1 MANRT
6 PLYETHGALNA
17 RMFEFGGWEMP
28 LWYTSIVDEHM
39 AVRNSVGIF
48 DASHMGKL
56 LISGRDCLG
65 EFQRLVTRNLEKYAP
80 GRCAYSHLLDGDGR
94 IIDDTIV
101 TIVSEDRLFVVCNA
115 STREKVI
122 DWIASNR
129 PGFDMKDVTAEYCCL
144 AVQGP
149 KTVELLGSLM
159 DKSKDP
165 SPLDMKRYHACL
177 TKLVLP
183 RSSQEN
189 KNEFSWARGI
199 AVGFDQTGIPA
210 LVSRTGYTGEEGI
223 EIFARR
229 DDTVR
234 LWESILDLGKAHG
247 MRPVGLGARDTLRLE
262 MCYLL
267 SGHDFNGAQT
277 PLEADAEFAI
287 DWDHDFIGK
296 ERLEEQKRA
305 GGYQRLVAFESV
317 GKGIP
322 REGYAIST
330 SNGERIGRVTSGTMS
345 PVLKVGIGLGY
356 VPEKCSGP
364 GTEISYSIGERSVS
378 ARIVEKPFLKRR

>member
-39 AVRNSVGIF
+39 TVRNAVGIF

-56 LISGRDCLG
+56 LVSGRDCLT
-65 EFQRLVTRNLEKYAP
+65 EFERLVTRKLEKYAP
-80 GRCAYSHLLDGDGR
+80 GRCVYAHFLDGDGR

-101 TIVSEDRLFVVCNA
+101 TVISRDQLFVVCNA
-115 STREKVI
+115 STRGRVI
-122 DWIASNR
+122 DWIAMSR
-129 PGFDMKDVTAEYCCL
+129 PKFELKDITTEYSCL

-149 KTVELLGSLM
+149 KTVELLGAIM
-159 DKSKDP
+159 DKSREP

-177 TKLVLP
+177 TKLTLP
-183 RSSQEN
+183 RASHEN

-199 AVGFDQTGIPA
+199 EMGFDTPGLPA
-210 LVSRTGYTGEEGI
+210 LVSRTGYTGEDGI

-234 LWESILDLGKAHG
+234 VWESILDLGKTHG
-247 MRPVGLGARDTLRLE
+247 IKPIGLGARDTLRLE

-267 SGHDFNGAQT
+267 SGHDFDGSQT

-287 DWDHDFIGK
+287 DWDHDFVGK
-296 ERLEEQKRA
+296 SVLEEQKRK
-305 GGYQRLVAFESV
+305 GGYRRLVAFASV
-317 GKGIP
+317 EKGIP
-322 REGYAIST
+322 REGYRILS
-330 SNGERIGRVTSGTMS
+330 SSGEDIGRVTSGTMS
-345 PVLKVGIGLGY
+345 PILKTGIGMGY
-356 VPEKCSGP
+356 VPERFSAP
-364 GTEISYSIGERSVS
+364 GTEISYSVGERSVG
-378 ARIVEKPFLKRR
+378 AKVVEKPFLKKR

>member
-6 PLYETHGALNA
+6 PLYEVHGALNA
-17 RMFEFGGWEMP
+17 RMFEFGSWEMP

-39 AVRNSVGIF
+39 AVRNALGIF

-56 LISGRDCLG
+56 LISGRDCLR
-65 EFQRLVTRNLEKYAP
+65 EFQKLVTRDLEKYAP
-80 GRCAYSHLLDGDGR
+80 GRCVYSHLLDGDGR
-94 IIDDTIV
+94 IIDDSIV
-101 TIVSEDRLFVVCNA
+101 TIISEDWLLVVCNA

-122 DWIASNR
+122 DWISSNR
-129 PGFDMKDVTAEYCCL
+129 PRFDMKDITMEYCCL

-177 TKLVLP
+177 TKLILP
-183 RSSQEN
+183 RASQEN
-189 KNEFSWARGI
+189 GNEFSWAKEI
-199 AVGFDQTGIPA
+199 AVGFDQMGVPA
-210 LVSRTGYTGEEGI
+210 LVSRTGYTGEDGI

-234 LWESILDLGKAHG
+234 VWESILGLGKAHG
-247 MRPVGLGARDTLRLE
+247 IKPVGLGARDTLRLE

-267 SGHDFNGAQT
+267 SGHDFDGTQT
-277 PLEADAEFAI
+277 SLEADAEFAI
-287 DWDHDFIGK
+287 DWNHDFVGK
-296 ERLEEQKRA
+296 ERLEEQKRS
-305 GGYQRLVAFESV
+305 GGYRRLVAFESV

-322 REGYAIST
+322 REGYAILT
-330 SNGERIGRVTSGTMS
+330 SSGEHIGRVTSGTMS
-345 PVLKVGIGLGY
+345 PVFKIGIGMGY
-356 VPEKCSGP
+356 VPEKFSAG
-364 GTEISYSIGERSVS
+364 GTEISYSVGDRSVS
-378 ARIVEKPFLKRR
+378 ARIVEKPFLRRC